1 MYKQY
6 VHVQELQCLYLQE
19 VKGAQIG
26 DPWAIRDPSP
36 PPPHNSG
43 FFKMHKYK
51 ECSWHESL
59 LELGKCSP
67 FFVLSGV

>member
-26 DPWAIRDPSP
+26 DPWAIHDPSP
-36 PPPHNSG
+36 PPHLIIQV
-43 FFKMHKYK
+43 F
-51 ECSWHESL
+51 L
-59 LELGKCSP
+59 KCINIKNVHGMNL
-67 FFVLSGV
+67 F